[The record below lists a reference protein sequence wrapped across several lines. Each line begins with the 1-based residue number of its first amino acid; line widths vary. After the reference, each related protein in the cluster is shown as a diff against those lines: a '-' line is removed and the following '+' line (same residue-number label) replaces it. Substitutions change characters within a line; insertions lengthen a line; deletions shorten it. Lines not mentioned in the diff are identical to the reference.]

1 MAGVCGL
8 CGVAV
13 RRGVQ
18 RALEAR
24 VQQRARASQ
33 AEQRYQRVQL
43 PLERLVKEGGPPS
56 CAEDV
61 LRMCWAVLGPCWG
74 RARAVRGAARV
85 VW

>member
-33 AEQRYQRVQL
+33 AEQRHQRVEL

-61 LRMCWAVLGPCWG
+61 LRMCWGRAGAVLGPC
-74 RARAVRGAARV
+74 
-85 VW
+85 